1 MTKNPCIHSPA
12 GSRSNVEIKRE
23 LNSLKLADTL
33 VTTYVGR
40 MDLIKDWLK
49 RQLSNPQIV
58 LLATLLLVVFLTIF
72 FLGDFLAPVLASVV
86 IAYLLDGII
95 MRFQK
100 HGIPRLV
107 AVCGVFVLF
116 LVSIFLLFFVVL
128 PSLVS
133 ELDKFVRNDVPSIVK
148 NVSTNMRGAYQKYE
162 YLRNKRLPDFFSSQL
177 QSKGIGIQES
187 TNTVSLSESPS
198 VITNSIHGPEPF
210 FDDARF
216 TGGKLSMVDT
226 SADASSYE
234 RITRTVETEITEIG
248 RRALTFSISSLKNV
262 VVWMLYLVLVPV
274 LVFFILKDKEAI
286 LHWFARFLPNERALT
301 SQVWEEVNIQTSNYV
316 RGKFW
321 EVIIVWVVTYVTFK
335 IFGLRATLLVSLF
348 VGLSVLVPYVG
359 ATLMY
364 IPVIILGYYQ
374 FGMSSTFVWLMIAY
388 SIIQVLDGNVLAPVL
403 LSEATSLHP
412 IAIIAAIL
420 LFGGLWGF
428 WGVFFAIPLAT
439 LVNSIIKAWPMEMAK
454 GLGLHDAPSFP
465 SVPKHK
471 GD

>member
-1 MTKNPCIHSPA
+1 
-12 GSRSNVEIKRE
+12 
-23 LNSLKLADTL
+23 
-33 VTTYVGR
+33 

-58 LLATLLLVVFLTIF
+58 LLASVLLVVFLTIF
-72 FLGDFLAPVLASVV
+72 FLGGFLAPVLASVV

-100 HGIPRLV
+100 HGVPRLV

-116 LVSIFLLFFVVL
+116 LLSVFLLFFVVF

-133 ELDKFVRNDVPSIVK
+133 ELDKFVRNDVPGIVT
-148 NVSTNMRGAYQKYE
+148 NVSNNMKGAYQKYE
-162 YLRNKRLPDFFSSQL
+162 YFRNKRLPDFFTKQL
-177 QSKGIGIQES
+177 QSSKPANPSQ
-187 TNTVSLSESPS
+187 TNTERSISRPLVNTNEIQGPRSLLDEAQFDGVSLPASEQ
-198 VITNSIHGPEPF
+198 G
-210 FDDARF
+210 
-216 TGGKLSMVDT
+216 
-226 SADASSYE
+226 ADPSSYE
-234 RITRTVETEITEIG
+234 RITNAVETELTEIG
-248 RRALTFSISSLKNV
+248 RRALTFSISSLKNIV
-262 VVWMLYLVLVPV
+262 VYMLYLVLVPV
-274 LVFFILKDKEAI
+274 LVFFILKDKQAI
-286 LHWFARFLPNERALT
+286 LNWFARFLPSERALT
-301 SQVWEEVNIQTSNYV
+301 RQVWEEVNIQTSNYV

-321 EVIIVWVVTYVTFK
+321 EVIIVWGVTYITLEA
-335 IFGLRATLLVSLF
+335 FGLRATLLVSLF

-364 IPVIILGYYQ
+364 IPIVILGYYQ
-374 FGMSSTFVWLMIAY
+374 FGMSSTFVYLFIAY

-439 LVNSIIKAWPMEMAK
+439 LVNSIIKAWPMEINKA
-454 GLGLHDAPSFP
+454 LQR
-465 SVPKHK
+465 
-471 GD
+471 

>member
-1 MTKNPCIHSPA
+1 VGTP
-12 GSRSNVEIKRE
+12 
-23 LNSLKLADTL
+23 
-33 VTTYVGR
+33 YVGA

-58 LLATLLLVVFLTIF
+58 LLASLLLTVFLTIF
-72 FLGDFLAPVLASVV
+72 FFGDFLAPILASVV

-95 MRFQK
+95 MRVQR
-100 HGIPRLV
+100 HGVPRLV

-116 LVSIFLLFFVVL
+116 LLSVFLLFFVVL

-133 ELDKFVRNDVPSIVK
+133 ELDKFVRNDVPGIVK
-148 NVSTNMRGAYQKYE
+148 DVSNNMRGAYQKYE
-162 YLRNKRLPDFFSSQL
+162 HFRNQRLPDFFNTSP
-177 QSKGIGIQES
+177 IGKTNTNEVEVASNKPEASTTS
-187 TNTVSLSESPS
+187 TNAV
-198 VITNSIHGPEPF
+198 HGPEPF

-216 TGGKLSMVDT
+216 TGGPEFPIDMSSDG
-226 SADASSYE
+226 SSYE
-234 RITRTVETEITEIG
+234 RLTRTVEQELTELGKQAIT
-248 RRALTFSISSLKNV
+248 LSISSLKNV

-286 LHWFARFLPNERALT
+286 LKWFSKFLPHDRTLT

-321 EVIIVWVVTYVTFK
+321 EVIIVWSVTYLTFML
-335 IFGLRATLLVSLF
+335 FGLRATLLVSLF

-364 IPVIILGYYQ
+364 IPIIVIGYYQ
-374 FGMSSTFVWLMIAY
+374 FGMSSTFIWLLIAY

-439 LVNSIIKAWPMEMAK
+439 LVNSIIKAWPIDPVTGEAK
-454 GLGLHDAPSFP
+454 
-465 SVPKHK
+465 KT
-471 GD
+471 